1 VFFDEYP
8 RFCDTSRV
16 AASIDRLNLR
26 HEAMIESHRGVLE
39 GARVLDLA
47 SHDGRWSFAAHK
59 AGAAHVT
66 GVEARRPLV
75 DSARKT
81 FAEYGVPSDA
91 YRFVRGDLFR
101 VLARRRFDV
110 DVVMC
115 LGFLYHTLRYG
126 ELLQGIRRTGARWL
140 LLDTKV
146 TTDAGPSIWVNVN
159 KTQRSSNAAD
169 DDLSN
174 RGQAIAGWPSV
185 PALRLMLDVYD
196 FDVEDEY
203 DWPARLASG
212 DPALIEGARTYARGN
227 RVTWLCRSRS
237 Q

>member
-1 VFFDEYP
+1 MFFDDYP
-8 RFCDTSRV
+8 AFNETSRT
-16 AASIDRLNLR
+16 AASPARLNLR
-26 HEAMIESHRGVLE
+26 HEAMIEPNRDILA

-66 GVEARRPLV
+66 GVEARRPMV
-75 DSARKT
+75 EAARKT
-81 FAEYGVPSDA
+81 FAAYGVPSDR
-91 YRFVRGDLFR
+91 YTFIRGDLFK
-101 VLARRRFDV
+101 VLDRRELDV

-140 LLDTKV
+140 LVDTKV
-146 TTDAGPSIWVNVN
+146 TTDAEPTIRVNVN
-159 KTQRSSNAAD
+159 PTRRTANAAND
-169 DDLSN
+169 ALSN
-174 RGQAIAGWPSV
+174 RGQALAGWPSV

-196 FDVEDEY
+196 YDVEDEY
-203 DWPARLASG
+203 DWPSRLASR
-212 DPALIEGARTYARGN
+212 DPELVEAAGAYAKGN
-227 RVTWLCRSRS
+227 RVTMRCRAR